1 MVVSRRQPGVAGHPT
16 LISNRSHSAL
26 QGTVDDPMAHK
37 TTRLVPATR
46 DHLREMMAW
55 FPDAESCQVW
65 GGTEFRHPFTE
76 ETFVADTR
84 CDALPTYSL
93 VGEAG
98 ELLGFGQYY
107 DRVGRCHLGR
117 LVISPGHRGR
127 GLGTRLIEKLIE
139 LGAPALRADEC
150 SLFVGRT
157 NPAAARLY
165 ERLGFTIAPYPDDSI
180 ARSGVDYMIAPC
192 ALVSARAAVG

>member
-1 MVVSRRQPGVAGHPT
+1 
-16 LISNRSHSAL
+16 
-26 QGTVDDPMAHK
+26 MAHES
-37 TTRLVPATR
+37 TRLVPATR

-55 FPDAESCQVW
+55 FPSPESCTLW
-65 GGTEFRHPFTE
+65 GGAEFRYPFTE
-76 ETFVADTR
+76 ATFVADSR
-84 CDALPTYSL
+84 CEELPTYSL
-93 VGEAG
+93 VAEEDA
-98 ELLGFGQYY
+98 LLGFGQYY

-117 LVISPGHRGR
+117 LVISPDHRGR

-139 LGAPALRADEC
+139 LGAPALRANEC
-150 SLFVGRT
+150 SLFVART

-192 ALVSARAAVG
+192 ALVSARAVVG

>member
-1 MVVSRRQPGVAGHPT
+1 MMV
-16 LISNRSHSAL
+16 
-26 QGTVDDPMAHK
+26 
-37 TTRLVPATR
+37 
-46 DHLREMMAW
+46 W

-84 CDALPTYSL
+84 CDSLPTYSL

-107 DRVGRCHLGR
+107 DRVGRCHLSR
-117 LVISPGHRGR
+117 LAISPEHRGR
-127 GLGTRLIEKLIE
+127 GLGTRLIEQLIE
-139 LGAPALRADEC
+139 LGAPALSASEC
-150 SLFVGRT
+150 SLFVART

-165 ERLGFTIAPYPDDSI
+165 ERLGFRVTPYPD
-180 ARSGVDYMIAPC
+180 AALTLSGIDYMIASC
-192 ALVSARAAVG
+192 AVVQARAAGD